1 MSPTPEPSHAPYPS
15 QPHSGTSRIP
25 AMPQGQAA
33 KPVSSQRPA
42 MPPLPMRPQDPA
54 MPQRPAPRPTGYPS
68 YPTALPPSTASRR
81 VPPRPI
87 LQNHAIPST
96 GPYSIPGFRPAP
108 VYRMPAQ
115 RVTSRKSH
123 ANAIIA
129 IVLVAASVVLAVDAV
144 AAKNR
149 QIKEHEAVT
158 KQSKI
163 VYNNAMQVTERTV
176 ISSMSILRLQVI
188 PMCCPACIFSLP
200 SSMSYRIV
208 RCLSHAEPRNPSS
221 QVTAMR
227 G

>member
-1 MSPTPEPSHAPYPS
+1 MGLTPEPSHAPYPD
-15 QPHSGTSRIP
+15 QPHSGTSGIS

-68 YPTALPPSTASRR
+68 YPTALPPSTTSRR

-115 RVTSRKSH
+115 RVTSPE
-123 ANAIIA
+123 IT
-129 IVLVAASVVLAVDAV
+129 
-144 AAKNR
+144 R
-149 QIKEHEAVT
+149 QCHYRHRA
-158 KQSKI
+158 
-163 VYNNAMQVTERTV
+163 
-176 ISSMSILRLQVI
+176 
-188 PMCCPACIFSLP
+188 CCRICGTCGGCRCREKPADQG
-200 SSMSYRIV
+200 
-208 RCLSHAEPRNPSS
+208 A
-221 QVTAMR
+221 
-227 G
+227 